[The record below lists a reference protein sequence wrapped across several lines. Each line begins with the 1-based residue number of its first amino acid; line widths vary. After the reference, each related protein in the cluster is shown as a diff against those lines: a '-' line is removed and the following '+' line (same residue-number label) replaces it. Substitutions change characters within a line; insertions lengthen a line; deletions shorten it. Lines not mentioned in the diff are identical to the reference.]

1 MFLTQKRPGNYSQ
14 ALFDFFK
21 EENKSEFKELVSNV
35 NFMRVIDSSFSAYP
49 ISKRLIEL
57 EQQLQTV

>member
-21 EENKSEFKELVSNV
+21 EENKFKELVSNV
-35 NFMRVIDSSFSAYP
+35 NFMRFIDTTFSAYL